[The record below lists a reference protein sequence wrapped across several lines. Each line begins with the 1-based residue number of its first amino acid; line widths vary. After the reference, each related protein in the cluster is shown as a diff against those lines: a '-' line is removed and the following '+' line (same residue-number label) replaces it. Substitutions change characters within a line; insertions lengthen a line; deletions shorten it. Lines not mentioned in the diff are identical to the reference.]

1 MTDFPPFRPVV
12 YGERSHGEF
21 PAEVGNSLGGLTAI
35 TRFSDKESAIPASLS
50 FHLDQTDYLTLLA
63 HIQEKGTVLSFLFNT
78 VTMPAANTPS
88 GYRWRYAGP
97 PQVEDLKNNLFIVSC
112 SFVADFYPATLQFSE
127 TAYIFLKAVE
137 TAFSLAPTA
146 VPPAPFF
153 AVAGLT
159 AGNAIGG
166 LVDVTGVQAGASWQY
181 SINGGSTWQEGS
193 GATFRMAEGS
203 YSAGSIRVRAT
214 NEIGNSSAA
223 QNAAAVVLHP
233 ANSAMMTF
241 NCNAAATAT
250 GTVTLPRLAVLLQA
264 RTSHAGWFRLYGS
277 AAALAADA
285 ARLRAQQRPTAKG
298 VYLDPVWVAA
308 DETMRFSPIE
318 HARNEEAPATTTYQW
333 RFTNDG
339 TSGQVV
345 IVLQYHPL
353 SS

>member
-1 MTDFPPFRPVV
+1 MTDFPPFRPTK

-21 PAEVGNSLGGLTAI
+21 PADVGNSLGGLTAV

-50 FHLDQTDYLTLLA
+50 FQLNQADYLTLLD

-88 GYRWRYAGP
+88 GYRWRYSGP
-97 PQVEDLKNNLFIVSC
+97 PQVEDAKNNLFIVSC
-112 SFVADFYPATLQFSE
+112 SFVADFYSATLQFSE
-127 TAYIFLKAVE
+127 TAYIFLKTVE

-146 VPPAPFF
+146 VPPAPSF
-153 AVAGLT
+153 AVAGLA

-166 LVDVTGVQAGASWQY
+166 LVDVTGVEAGASWQY
-181 SINGGSTWQEGS
+181 SVNGGSTWQDGS
-193 GATFRMAEGS
+193 GVTFRLAEGS
-203 YSAGSIRVRAT
+203 YAAGSIRVRAT
-214 NEIGNSSAA
+214 NEIGSSSSA
-223 QNAAAVVLHP
+223 Q
-233 ANSAMMTF
+233 
-241 NCNAAATAT
+241 NAAATAT
-250 GTVTLPRLAVLLQA
+250 GTVTLPRFAALLQA
-264 RTSHAGWFRLYGS
+264 RTSHPGWYRLYGS

-285 ARLRAQQRPTAKG
+285 ARLRAQQRPTANG

-318 HARNEEAPATTTYQW
+318 NARNEESPATTTYQW

-345 IVLQYHPL
+345 IVLQYYPL
-353 SS
+353 SP